1 MIVQQGITEKLQ
13 SAFTPSHLDVINE
26 SHMHNVP
33 PGSESH
39 FKVVVISDQFDGL
52 PRVRRHQ
59 TVNGVLAKEL
69 REDIHA
75 LSMTTLT
82 PAEWTE
88 RGGEV
93 LASPQ
98 CHGGESGGE
107 SRSGS

>member
-13 SAFTPSHLDVINE
+13 SALTPSHLDVINE

-39 FKVVVISDQFDGL
+39 FKVVIVSDQFDGL
-52 PRVRRHQ
+52 PRIKRHQ
-59 TVNGVLAKEL
+59 TVNGVLSKEL

-82 PAEWTE
+82 PAEWIK
-88 RGGEV
+88 RGGKV
-93 LASPQ
+93 LDSPQ
-98 CHGGESGGE
+98 CHGGGE
-107 SRSGS
+107 NS